1 MGPWEKRRLLY
12 KHIGEFLRE
21 MAVLVIVFGQPG
33 WVLAFVLM
41 SMLAFALGHW
51 CGIEAEEHEHEQR

>member
-21 MAVLVIVFGQPG
+21 MAVLVIVFGNLESLVQKELRNQPG
-33 WVLAFVLM
+33 A
-41 SMLAFALGHW
+41 G
-51 CGIEAEEHEHEQR
+51 C